1 MMETISDPAVAFDN
15 DEPAHRDALIKTLRA
30 RGLDAYEYNSGGNTM
45 HVCVDLVNGEM
56 DSEELLQVATGSAD
70 SLCDVGL
77 MGYSATGQAGS
88 REWARTPTL
97 DEAIAAFG
105 RYVAD
110 RDEWVARL
118 RRSALDL

>member
-1 MMETISDPAVAFDN
+1 
-15 DEPAHRDALIKTLRA
+15 
-30 RGLDAYEYNSGGNTM
+30 M

-56 DSEELLQVATGSAD
+56 DPEELLQVATGSAD
-70 SLCDVGL
+70 SPCDVGL

-88 REWARTPTL
+88 PDWVRTPTL
-97 DEAIAAFG
+97 DEAVAAFG
-105 RYVAD
+105 RYMAD